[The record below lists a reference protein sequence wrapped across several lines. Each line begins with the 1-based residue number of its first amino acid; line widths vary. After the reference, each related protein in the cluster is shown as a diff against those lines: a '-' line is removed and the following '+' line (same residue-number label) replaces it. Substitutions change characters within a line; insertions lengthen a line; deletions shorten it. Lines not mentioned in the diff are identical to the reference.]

1 MSNTYVALRT
11 ETVATATPSITFNL
25 SGISGYTDLILVANA
40 FTDGNDFLSLRF
52 NSDTSSLYSYTNIYS
67 DAPATSERGT
77 NATFM
82 NLWRVGSTSAS
93 TQRGVTTLHI
103 NNYSNSTTFK
113 TCLVRQSNAQRGAS
127 PSATAGL
134 WRSTAAITS
143 ITISANLFDGST
155 NIVAGSTFSLYGIAN
170 APLTAKATGGTI
182 HYGADGYVYHKFTGS
197 GTFAP
202 TVPLSADILVIAG
215 GGGGGTSVGGG
226 GGGGGLLGFT
236 SQALTPVNY
245 DVTIGSGG
253 PAVGSNTPGNDGSPS
268 SFGGLTAAAGGGG
281 GGSYG
286 GSRGGNP
293 GGSGGGGCG
302 WTTASNSLGGAAT
315 PSGQGF
321 AGGNGGGPYGAGGSG
336 GGGGAGGVGQSWV
349 SGTVGSEG
357 GRGSADYSNWG
368 LITNSGVLFSGNYYF
383 AAGGPGV
390 YGTGGTQATGGWGA
404 VAFGAAVSANTGQG
418 GSGDYGYA
426 GSSGIVIVRYAG

>member
-1 MSNTYVALRT
+1 MPNTYVALRT
-11 ETVATATPSITFNL
+11 ETVATATSSVTFSL
-25 SGISGYTDLILVANA
+25 SGISGYTDLVLVVNGTASGDA
-40 FTDGNDFLSLRF
+40 GCRLQF
-52 NSDTSSLYSYTNIYS
+52 NGDT
-67 DAPATSERGT
+67 GT
-77 NATFM
+77 NYSSTF
-82 NLWRVGSTSAS
+82 LYTIFTTSGAIS
-93 TQRGVTTLHI
+93 ARDTNAVAIGGLGRLGTSPGTAII
-103 NNYSNSTTFK
+103 NIQNYSNSSVNKTVLAKGGTTDVVM
-113 TCLVRQSNAQRGAS
+113 TTV
-127 PSATAGL
+127 GL
-134 WRSTAAITS
+134 WRNTAAITS
-143 ITISANLFDGST
+143 IVVSLENSRTFST
-155 NIVAGSTFSLYGIAN
+155 GTTLSLYGIAN